1 MDLVEIYIKNTIIT
15 KFIAFL
21 LLLFFNFALLDP
33 DSGGN
38 IIADPDPQPCL
49 LLLRNTKHILTCHAL
64 CIKII

>member
-1 MDLVEIYIKNTIIT
+1 MDLVEIYINNTIIT
-15 KFIAFL
+15 KFIAFI
-21 LLLFFNFALLDP
+21 LLLFFYFALLDP

-38 IIADPDPQPCL
+38 IIADMDPQPCL